1 MKSKTDARAN
11 QKENPIAILI
21 LDLLIDSLSDPLLT
35 HIALSRM
42 SNILKNLANY
52 QGRRMLKHI

>member
-21 LDLLIDSLSDPLLT
+21 IDWLIDSLSDPLLT